1 MKTKFSASIST
12 LGIADKKTQQ
22 ALMRLL
28 ENTTYLNSRLT
39 SEVRSLKSELER
51 QKAYFENRLNERS
64 V

>member
-1 MKTKFSASIST
+1 MKIKFSASIST

-64 V
+64 L

>member
-1 MKTKFSASIST
+1 MKIKFSASIST

>member
-22 ALMRLL
+22 ALIRLL

>member
-1 MKTKFSASIST
+1 MKSKFSASISI

>member
-1 MKTKFSASIST
+1 MKSKFSASIST

-28 ENTTYLNSRLT
+28 ENTTYLNDRLT

-51 QKAYFENRLNERS
+51 QKAYFENKITNRGA
-64 V
+64 

>member
-1 MKTKFSASIST
+1 MKIKFSASIST
-12 LGIADKKTQQ
+12 LGISDKKTQQ

-64 V
+64 L

>member
-64 V
+64 L

>member
-1 MKTKFSASIST
+1 MKIKFSASIST

-22 ALMRLL
+22 ALLRLL
-28 ENTTYLNSRLT
+28 ENTTYLNNRLT

-64 V
+64 S

>member
-1 MKTKFSASIST
+1 MKAKFSASIST

>member
-1 MKTKFSASIST
+1 MKSKFSASIST

-28 ENTTYLNSRLT
+28 ENTTYLNDRLT

-51 QKAYFENRLNERS
+51 QKSYFENKITNRGA
-64 V
+64 

>member
-1 MKTKFSASIST
+1 MKIKFSASIST

-22 ALMRLL
+22 ALIRLL